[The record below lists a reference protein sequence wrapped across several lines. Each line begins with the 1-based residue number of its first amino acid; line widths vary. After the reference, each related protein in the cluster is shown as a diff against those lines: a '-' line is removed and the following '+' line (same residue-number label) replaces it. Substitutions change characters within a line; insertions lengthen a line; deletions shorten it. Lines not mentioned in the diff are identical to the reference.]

1 MTVKSPTLP
10 IGSTMISDVLC
21 VENLN
26 GTWTYSVYLWPIY
39 THEHSQRPQFRYI
52 AATLI
57 NAGLCKQVQ
66 IVRAFGVDRKML
78 GRAQQQLKERG
89 AESFFQKRSGR
100 KGGTILT
107 EERLAQAQQ
116 LLNEGLS
123 RGEVCAELQIK
134 TDTLRKALK
143 DGRLTPAANSMDTS
157 SATASTLAFK
167 H

>member
-1 MTVKSPTLP
+1 
-10 IGSTMISDVLC
+10 MISDVVC

-26 GTWTYSVYLWPIY
+26 GAWTYWVYLWPIY
-39 THEHSQRPQFRYI
+39 THEQSQRAQFRYI

-57 NAGLCKQVQ
+57 NAGLCKQVE

-78 GRAQQQLKERG
+78 GRAQQQLRERG

-107 EERLAQAQQ
+107 GERLAQAQQ

-123 RGEVCAELQIK
+123 MEL
-134 TDTLRKALK
+134 KAI
-143 DGRLTPAANSMDTS
+143 
-157 SATASTLAFK
+157 FK
-167 H
+167 HVWTFPWSVCFARFQRF